1 MLALSQQS
9 QRRSAARS
17 TIGVVFIAIAGTL
30 PAFALTPAANFE
42 LDRYY
47 GSWYEIAAIRGFL
60 QSRCARDTRTEYA
73 PGDNGAIVTRSRC
86 LRGDGTVDTAEGRA
100 RPLDRELP
108 AVLKVTGV
116 HLFGIWWYPFG
127 RESII
132 IAHEPDYRWVTVGH
146 PSLRYGRIL
155 SRAPAL
161 SDDALKAAA
170 ASLAGEGFD
179 LCAFVFT
186 PQTGGRSDAGR
197 LCDARQASPD
207 SGPRPASASAPGGSG
222 TGETR

>member
-1 MLALSQQS
+1 MLALSQQV

-17 TIGVVFIAIAGTL
+17 TIGAALIAILGAL
-30 PAFALTPAANFE
+30 PAFALTPAANFD

-47 GSWYEIAAIRGFL
+47 GGWYEIAAIRGFL
-60 QSRCARDTRTEYA
+60 QSRCARDTRIEYSA
-73 PGDNGAIVTRSRC
+73 GDNGAIVTRSRC
-86 LRGDGTVDTAEGRA
+86 LRADGTVDSNEGRA
-100 RPLDRELP
+100 RPLDRDLP

-155 SRAPAL
+155 SREPAL
-161 SDDALKAAA
+161 PDGALK
-170 ASLAGEGFD
+170 
-179 LCAFVFT
+179 
-186 PQTGGRSDAGR
+186 
-197 LCDARQASPD
+197 
-207 SGPRPASASAPGGSG
+207 
-222 TGETR
+222 